1 MKVDEAKRIFSNGGK
16 NEQNGTAA
24 TNATNRRKTGG
35 NSIVNSQPGGT
46 FVGAANEG
54 RKGNVVANGGSE
66 LLSPTPTGAVDGS
79 GRKLSASF
87 QTLLDAFETQSVGN
101 ESAAVGSGSLRPPPS
116 PTASFGRTSPSQ
128 LLPQPRISPATA
140 MGESAEKVAFKITPQ
155 QMNLNSGHQS
165 KKMSLGAMPTAW
177 AGKVSP
183 PSRSPNRQYSVRST
197 GNFI

>member
-16 NEQNGTAA
+16 NEQNGAAA

-35 NSIVNSQPGGT
+35 NSIVKSQPDSA
-46 FVGAANEG
+46 FISAANDG
-54 RKGNVVANGGSE
+54 RKRNVVTNGGSE

-101 ESAAVGSGSLRPPPS
+101 ESAAVGYGSLRPPPS

-128 LLPQPRISPATA
+128 PQQRISPAA
-140 MGESAEKVAFKITPQ
+140 VGESVEKVAFKLAPQ

>member
-16 NEQNGTAA
+16 NEQNGAAA

-35 NSIVNSQPGGT
+35 NSIVKSQPDSA
-46 FVGAANEG
+46 FISAANDG
-54 RKGNVVANGGSE
+54 RKRNVVTNGGSE

-128 LLPQPRISPATA
+128 PQQRISPAA
-140 MGESAEKVAFKITPQ
+140 VGESVEKVAFKLAPQ